1 MWGINACA
9 ATHKGKKR
17 WMMPNARV
25 GRPYSSNRQSD
36 ALTNNI
42 SEAEAVTAALS
53 LKVISSLITA
63 AEMVRLGL

>member
-1 MWGINACA
+1 
-9 ATHKGKKR
+9 
-17 WMMPNARV
+17 MMPNAWI

-36 ALTNNI
+36 ALTNI

-63 AEMVRLGL
+63 AEMVRLGLRT